1 MISIQKK
8 ETSRTTLLIISA
20 GFLLIYLVLKEDWAI
35 YVSLAVG
42 ILGSSS
48 LYLSKK
54 IEWIWLKIGQILSY
68 IVPNIL
74 LILIFFLILYPLS
87 LISKIFTKDPLMLSS
102 KHESYFINVDR
113 DFDKKSME
121 NIW

>member
-54 IEWIWLKIGQILSY
+54 IEWIWLKIGQILGY